1 MTQQTDNMAQDLRQ
15 SIGGQVIAPEDA
27 DYDEARRVWNG
38 AIDRRPALI
47 ARCMSAADVATAVS
61 FAVANDLEV
70 TVRGG
75 AHGMGGTS
83 VADGALMID
92 LSKLNAVVV
101 DPESKRARVGGGA
114 LLGDLDSATQ
124 QHGLAVPAGLISHTG
139 VGGLTLG
146 GGMGWL
152 TRRAGLSID
161 NLLSAQIVTADGQIR
176 RASADEHPDLFWAI
190 RGGGGNFGVVTEFEF
205 RLHDVGPIIQLGL
218 PFWGL
223 DQGRDVLRLARDIF
237 ATLPADINIVIA
249 GMNAPPAPF
258 VPEEY
263 HHQPGY
269 ALVVVGFGAPEVHEA
284 VLKQIREA
292 LPPLW
297 EFSTQM
303 PYVALQQMLDEANAW
318 GFHDYDK
325 GAYVDD
331 ISDDVIDVVTDHLP
345 RKNSP
350 LSVLL
355 FYRLDGTYC
364 AIADDDTAFSGGRSA
379 KYAVFIIAVCP
390 TPELLDADRAW
401 VRTTWEALSPHTPQT
416 GVYVNALSTGDEGR
430 VKTAYGPA
438 KYDRLVKIK
447 AKYDPANLFHHNANI
462 KPS

>member
-1 MTQQTDNMAQDLRQ
+1 MTQLTSTTAQALRQ
-15 SIGGQVIAPEDA
+15 AIGGHVIAPEDA
-27 DYDEARRVWNG
+27 DYDEARRVWNA

-47 ARCMSAADVATAVS
+47 ARCTSAADVATAVS
-61 FAVANDLEV
+61 FAVANQLDV

-75 AHGMGGTS
+75 AHGIGGAS

-92 LSKLNAVVV
+92 LSALNGVIV

-114 LLGDLDSATQ
+114 LLGDLDAATQ
-124 QHGLAVPAGLISHTG
+124 QHGLAVPSGQISHTG

-161 NLLSAQIVTADGQIR
+161 NLVSAQIVTADGQIR

-205 RLHDVGPIIQLGL
+205 RLHEVGPIIQLGL

-223 DQGRDVLRLARDIF
+223 DQGRDVLRLARDVI
-237 ATLPADINIVIA
+237 ATLPPDVNIVIA

-258 VPEEY
+258 VPQEY

-269 ALVVVGFGAPEVHEA
+269 ALVVVGLGAAEVHEA

-297 EFSTQM
+297 EFITPM
-303 PYVALQQMLDEANAW
+303 PYTALQQMLDQPNAW

-325 GAYVDD
+325 GAYVED
-331 ISDDVIDVVTDHLP
+331 ISDDVIDVVADHLP
-345 RKNSP
+345 RKSSP

-355 FYRLDGTYC
+355 FYRLDGAYS
-364 AIADDDTAFSGGRSA
+364 AVADDETAFSGGRSP
-379 KYAVFIIAVCP
+379 KYAVFIIAICP

-401 VRTTWEALSPHTPQT
+401 VRSIWEALLPHTTET
-416 GVYVNALSTGDEGR
+416 GVYVNTLTTTEENR
-430 VKTAYGPA
+430 VKAAYGPA
-438 KYDRLVKIK
+438 KYDRLAGIK
-447 AKYDPANLFHHNANI
+447 AKYDPGNFFHHNANI

>member
-1 MTQQTDNMAQDLRQ
+1 MTQATSNTAQALRQ
-15 SIGGQVIAPEDA
+15 AIGGRAIGPDDA
-27 DYDEARRVWNG
+27 DYDEARRVWN
-38 AIDRRPALI
+38 AAVDRRPALI
-47 ARCMSAADVATAVS
+47 ARCTSAADVATAVS
-61 FAVANDLEV
+61 FAVANSLEV

-75 AHGMGGTS
+75 AHGMGGTA

-92 LSKLNAVVV
+92 LRDLNQVVV
-101 DPESKRARVGGGA
+101 DPESKRARVAGGA
-114 LLGDLDSATQ
+114 LLGDLDAATQ
-124 QHGLAVPAGLISHTG
+124 RHGLAVPAGLISHTG

-161 NLLSAQIVTADGQIR
+161 NLVSAQVVTADGVIR
-176 RASADEHPDLFWAI
+176 RAAADENADLFWAI

-205 RLHDVGPIIQLGL
+205 RLHEVGPIIQLGV

-223 DQGRDVLRLARDIF
+223 DQGRDVLRVARDVL
-237 ATLPADINIVIA
+237 ATLSPDINIVIA

-297 EFSTQM
+297 EFTTAM
-303 PYVALQQMLDEANAW
+303 PYAALQQMLDEPNAW

-325 GAYVDD
+325 AVYVDD
-331 ISDDVIDVVTDHLP
+331 LSDAVIDVVADRLP
-345 RKNSP
+345 RKTSP

-355 FYRLDGTYC
+355 FYRLDRAYS
-364 AIADDDTAFSGGRSA
+364 AIADDETAFSGGRSPR
-379 KYAVFIIAVCP
+379 YAVFIIAVCP

-401 VRTTWEALSPHTPQT
+401 VRATWEALLPHTADT
-416 GVYVNALSTGDEGR
+416 NVYVNALETGDDDR
-430 VKTAYGPA
+430 VKDAYGPS
-438 KYDRLVKIK
+438 KYERLANIK
-447 AKYDPANLFHHNANI
+447 AKYDPANLFRHNANI

>member
-1 MTQQTDNMAQDLRQ
+1 MTQPTNNTVQALRQ
-15 SIGGQVIAPEDA
+15 AIGGQVIGPEDA
-27 DYDEARRVWNG
+27 DYDEARRVWNA

-47 ARCMSAADVATAVS
+47 ARCTSAADVAEAVS
-61 FAVANDLEV
+61 FAVANGLEI

-75 AHGMGGTS
+75 AHGMGGTA

-92 LSKLNAVVV
+92 LSGLNQVTV

-114 LLGDLDSATQ
+114 LLGDLDAATQ
-124 QHGLAVPAGLISHTG
+124 QHGLAVPAGVVSHTG

-146 GGMGWL
+146 SGMGWL

-161 NLLSAQIVTADGQIR
+161 NLVSAQIVTADGEIR
-176 RASADEHPDLFWAI
+176 RAAADENADLFWAI

-205 RLHDVGPIIQLGL
+205 RLHEAGPLIQLGL

-223 DQGRDVLRLARDIF
+223 DQGRDVLRLARDVF
-237 ATLPADINIVIA
+237 ATLPPDINIIIA

-258 VPEEY
+258 VPGEY
-263 HHQPGY
+263 HHLPGY
-269 ALVVVGFGAPEVHEA
+269 ALVVVGFGAPEVHDA

-292 LPPLW
+292 LPPAW
-297 EFSTQM
+297 EFITPM
-303 PYVALQQMLDEANAW
+303 PYVALQQMLDEPNAW

-325 GAYVDD
+325 GAYVAD
-331 ISDDVIDVVTDHLP
+331 ISDDVIEIVAEHLP
-345 RKNSP
+345 RKTSP

-355 FYRLDGTYC
+355 LYRLDGAYC
-364 AIADDDTAFSGGRSA
+364 AVADDETAFSGGRSPR
-379 KYAVFIIAVCP
+379 YAVFIIAICP
-390 TPELLDADRAW
+390 TPEILDADRAW
-401 VRTTWEALSPHTPQT
+401 TRATWEALLPHTT
-416 GVYVNALSTGDEGR
+416 DTNVYVNALDTGDDDR
-430 VKTAYGPA
+430 VKAAYGPA
-438 KYDRLVKIK
+438 KYDRLASIK

>member
-1 MTQQTDNMAQDLRQ
+1 MTQLTNSTAQALRQ
-15 SIGGQVIAPEDA
+15 AIGGHVIVPEDA
-27 DYDEARRVWNG
+27 DYDEARRVWNA

-47 ARCMSAADVATAVS
+47 ARCTSAADVAAAVS
-61 FAVANDLEV
+61 FAVANQLDV

-75 AHGMGGTS
+75 AHGMGGAS

-92 LSKLNAVVV
+92 LSALNEVTV

-114 LLGDLDSATQ
+114 LLGDLDAATQ

-146 GGMGWL
+146 GG
-152 TRRAGLSID
+152 
-161 NLLSAQIVTADGQIR
+161 
-176 RASADEHPDLFWAI
+176 
-190 RGGGGNFGVVTEFEF
+190 NFGVVTEFEF
-205 RLHDVGPIIQLGL
+205 RLHEVGPMIQVGL

-223 DQGRDVLRLARDIF
+223 DQGRDVLRLARDVI
-237 ATLPADINIVIA
+237 ATLPPDVNIVIA

-258 VPEEY
+258 VPQEY
-263 HHQPGY
+263 HHRPGY
-269 ALVVVGFGAPEVHEA
+269 ALVVVGLGAPEVHEA
-284 VLKQIREA
+284 VLAQIRTA

-297 EFSTQM
+297 EFVTPM
-303 PYVALQQMLDEANAW
+303 PYTALQQMMDEPNAW

-325 GAYVDD
+325 GAYVED
-331 ISDDVIDVVTDHLP
+331 ISDDVIDVVVDHLP
-345 RKNSP
+345 GKNSP

-355 FYRLDGTYC
+355 FYRLDGAYS
-364 AIADDDTAFSGGRSA
+364 AITDDETAFSGGRSA
-379 KYAVFIIAVCP
+379 RYAVFIIAVCP

-401 VRTTWEALSPHTPQT
+401 VRSTWEALLPHTTET
-416 GVYVNALSTGDEGR
+416 GVYVNALATSDENR
-430 VKTAYGPA
+430 VKAAYGPA
-438 KYDRLVKIK
+438 KYDRLASIK